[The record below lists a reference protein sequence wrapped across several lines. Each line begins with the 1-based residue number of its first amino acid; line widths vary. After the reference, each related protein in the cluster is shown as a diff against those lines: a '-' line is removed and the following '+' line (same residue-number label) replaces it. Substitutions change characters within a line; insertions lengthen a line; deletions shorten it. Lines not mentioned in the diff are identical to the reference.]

1 METDS
6 GVESAETLPSGT
18 EIITT
23 KTEMDNESWK
33 RLTKK
38 TESKTDDG
46 PDYNN
51 PLYEQDRAD
60 FVMFKPNKQ

>member
-23 KTEMDNESWK
+23 KTEMDNES
-33 RLTKK
+33 
-38 TESKTDDG
+38 
-46 PDYNN
+46 
-51 PLYEQDRAD
+51 
-60 FVMFKPNKQ
+60 